1 MIRSFHPNPL
11 PPGGGHSSPQQNW
24 GGILAYFYK
33 EKSVESFFGILPA
46 GGQVCNQER
55 MVVFQSSPLIS
66 LTEGMVFLF
75 NKWPN

>member
-1 MIRSFHPNPL
+1 
-11 PPGGGHSSPQQNW
+11 
-24 GGILAYFYK
+24 
-33 EKSVESFFGILPA
+33 VETFFGILPA
-46 GGQVCNQER
+46 DGQVCYQER